1 MDVTQAIHVM
11 RGHDHGLSK
20 LSNDLV
26 NFHHIFDTT
35 SSRIH
40 FCYYRNTPV
49 LMHLVIIE
57 WEDGVTTSISLMD
70 CDMYRVKYNDKF
82 VKVGDIEVGDVARF
96 SWDERKGTV
105 IDKKMVIVSP
115 CYIFTLSNTIEIDRI
130 LVSCKVP
137 RLLKHTR
144 LTSRISSK
152 LVNPSLCLG
161 MKHLL

>member
-1 MDVTQAIHVM
+1 
-11 RGHDHGLSK
+11 
-20 LSNDLV
+20 
-26 NFHHIFDTT
+26 
-35 SSRIH
+35 
-40 FCYYRNTPV
+40 
-49 LMHLVIIE
+49 
-57 WEDGVTTSISLMD
+57 
-70 CDMYRVKYNDKF
+70 MYRVKYNDKF
-82 VKVGDIEVGDVARF
+82 VRVDDIEVGDVARF